1 MFNDSFVTWEYQIG
15 EDVVT
20 FRFNSTDMDVQQM
33 FFKWVDFM
41 NAIGYSLDR
50 DEMFDMWHGMGS

>member
-1 MFNDSFVTWEYQIG
+1 MFIDSFITWEYRVG

-20 FRFNSTDMDVQQM
+20 FRFDNTDMDVQEM
-33 FFKWVDFM
+33 FFKWVSFM

-50 DEMFDMWHGMGS
+50 DEMFDMWHGGQK